1 VITISVTNA
10 SGGSTGLQ
18 AGKKTPVER
27 DCEEGVASAGF
38 ALAIN
43 GNVKCHFD
51 VISHRYISMCE
62 C

>member
-1 VITISVTNA
+1 MR
-10 SGGSTGLQ
+10 

-27 DCEEGVASAGF
+27 DCEEGVASAVF

-43 GNVKCHFD
+43 GNAKGHFD